1 MKRGLALVLSA
12 LLTAATSAE
21 AAQLNLMQKME
32 LRRVCQ
38 ADFRSACGDL
48 QPGDGR
54 LAQCI
59 RDNASKFS
67 EPCRQAIDA
76 ARGAVPGATDEA
88 MDY

>member
-12 LLTAATSAE
+12 L
-21 AAQLNLMQKME
+21 
-32 LRRVCQ
+32 
-38 ADFRSACGDL
+38 
-48 QPGDGR
+48 PGDGR